1 MNISLKPIAMTML
14 LATAPFAGAAHAT
27 APAAPAAPSTV
38 STKAAKAQ
46 LQADEAALSAEE
58 MQLRA
63 DEAKQKA
70 DRAAGRLA
78 GMSPD
83 ALKVYKDQ
91 QAIERQTKVIALD
104 EPRSLQ
110 WKADRAALRIE
121 EKLLAADK
129 AALRT
134 DKIDGKMAAQSE
146 DSERVYQDL
155 QSINGEKKDIA
166 ADRAH
171 LRDARKG

>member
-1 MNISLKPIAMTML
+1 MNIALKPIAMAML
-14 LATAPFAGAAHAT
+14 LATASFAGAAYAT
-27 APAAPAAPSTV
+27 PAGLTAAPSTV
-38 STKAAKAQ
+38 SIKEAKAQ
-46 LQADEAALSAEE
+46 LTADEAALSAEE
-58 MQLRA
+58 RQLKA
-63 DEAKQKA
+63 DEAKLKA

-91 QAIERQTKVIALD
+91 QAINEETKVIALD

-129 AALRT
+129 ATLRA

-146 DSERVYQDL
+146 DSERAYQDQ
-155 QSINGEKKDIA
+155 QSINGERKDIA
-166 ADRAH
+166 SDRAM
-171 LRDARKG
+171 LKAARKG

>member
-1 MNISLKPIAMTML
+1 MNIALKPLAMAML
-14 LATAPFAGAAHAT
+14 LATAQFAGAAYAT
-27 APAAPAAPSTV
+27 APVTPAAPPTV
-38 STKAAKAQ
+38 SIREAKAQ
-46 LQADEAALSAEE
+46 LRSDEAALSTEQR
-58 MQLRA
+58 QLRA
-63 DEAKQKA
+63 DEARLKA

-91 QAIERQTKVIALD
+91 KAIKEETKVIALD
-104 EPRSLQ
+104 DPRSLQ
-110 WKADRAALRIE
+110 WKADKAALRIE

-129 AALRT
+129 ATLRA

-146 DSERVYQDL
+146 DSEKAYQDL

-166 ADRAH
+166 ADRAK
-171 LRDARKG
+171 LRAARKG